1 MTTENT
7 LSKLNDMRMAAMA
20 EGYMDQL
27 KNPEYQDLSFED
39 RFAMLVDIEW
49 GRRKNAKLD
58 RLIKGAEFRDSQACI
73 EDIEYHA
80 DRKLDKTQI
89 LRLATGRYIQEKH
102 NIIIKGASGNGKTY
116 LACAFGVAAC
126 RQFYKVRYI
135 RLPDLLDELAVARG
149 EGIYRKVI
157 KKYTKVDLLILDEW
171 LLTPLKETE
180 SRDLLEIVESRYQVA
195 STIFCSQFDPR
206 GWHEKIGEGTLAD
219 AILDR
224 IVHGS
229 YHMMLDGDVSMRERH
244 GLEGSL

>member
-1 MTTENT
+1 MTTDNT
-7 LSKLNDMRMAAMA
+7 LSKLNDMRMTAMA
-20 EGYMDQL
+20 ERYMDQL

-49 GRRKNAKLD
+49 GRRKSAKLD
-58 RLIKGAEFRDSQACI
+58 RLIKSAEFRESQACI
-73 EDIEYHA
+73 ENVEYFA

-89 LRLATGRYIQEKH
+89 LRLSTGRYIQEKH

-116 LACAFGVAAC
+116 MGCAFGIAAC
-126 RQFYKVRYI
+126 RQSYKVRYI

-180 SRDLLEIVESRYQVA
+180 ARDLLEIVESRYQVA

-229 YHMMLDGDVSMRERH
+229 YQMLIDGEISMRERY
-244 GLEGSL
+244 GLEGSK